1 MTRPLAGLADIADRY
16 DVLLCDVWG
25 VIHNGREAFP
35 VPCAALSRWRR
46 ERGPVIL
53 VSNSPRPANGVA
65 DQMDALG
72 VPREAWSGLV
82 TSGDV
87 TRDLLAARAPGPAW
101 KIGPER
107 DAPLYEGLG
116 LAFGDLE
123 SADFIVCT
131 GPNDDET
138 ETPEDYRADLARCVA
153 RDLEM
158 ICANPDKVVQRGERL
173 IPCAGA
179 LADLYKDLGGLVIM
193 AGKPFAP
200 IYDLALA
207 RAETLMDRPLER
219 RRALVIGDGVATD
232 LMGAQIQDLD
242 ALFIASGIHGAD
254 AIGSDDVLEMAT
266 VAALLA
272 AGGARAAFAM
282 AELSW

>member
-1 MTRPLAGLADIADRY
+1 MTRLIAGLADVADRY

-35 VPCAALSRWRR
+35 LPCAALARWRR

-53 VSNSPRPANGVA
+53 ISNSPRPWRGVA

-72 VPREAWSGLV
+72 VPREAWSDLV

-107 DAPLYEGLG
+107 DAPLYEGLD
-116 LAFGDLE
+116 LAFADLE
-123 SADFIVCT
+123 AAAFIACT
-131 GPNDDET
+131 GPNDDEL
-138 ETPEDYRADLARCVA
+138 ETPEDYRVELTRGVE
-153 RDLEM
+153 RGLEM
-158 ICANPDKVVQRGERL
+158 ICANPDRVVQRGDRL
-173 IPCAGA
+173 IYCAGA
-179 LADLYKDLGGLVIM
+179 LADLYQALGGQVVM

-200 IYDLALA
+200 IYDLCLA
-207 RAETLMDRPLER
+207 RAEALLER
-219 RRALVIGDGVATD
+219 PFDARRVLVIGDGIATD
-232 LMGAQIQDLD
+232 LEGAQRQGLD

-254 AIGSDDVLEMAT
+254 AIAGDGLDMGAVE
-266 VAALLA
+266 ALLA
-272 AGGARAAFAM
+272 AEGAGAAFAM
-282 AELSW
+282 ADLGW